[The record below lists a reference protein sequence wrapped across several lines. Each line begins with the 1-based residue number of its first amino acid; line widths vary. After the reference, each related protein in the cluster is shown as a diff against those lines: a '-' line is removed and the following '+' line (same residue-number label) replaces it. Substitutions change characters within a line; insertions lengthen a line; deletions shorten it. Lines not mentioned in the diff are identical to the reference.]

1 MQILFHESHRITD
14 PYTLS
19 LSSFYI
25 LHYIIIITSCVAIPS
40 PKLVHSNIFSFSTY
54 MKTFHVCRNLSDDSQ
69 GRRADILAAHWYS
82 VIHSTI
88 IFFLTKKTRINFP
101 QKDFKVFVPRVGLVS
116 YNFSFMAGPIK
127 NEYLTK
133 ILEYLFPDSS
143 STSDHAYPREF
154 ERAQSLEGVSTIGI
168 KSAPVDGL
176 VWRLTVVLVSM
187 L

>member
-1 MQILFHESHRITD
+1 MYAVISAMTLKVAELTFSQLTD
-14 PYTLS
+14 IPPFIPQLY
-19 LSSFYI
+19 SFV
-25 LHYIIIITSCVAIPS
+25 L
-40 PKLVHSNIFSFSTY
+40 
-54 MKTFHVCRNLSDDSQ
+54 
-69 GRRADILAAHWYS
+69 
-82 VIHSTI
+82 
-88 IFFLTKKTRINFP
+88 KKRINFP
-101 QKDFKVFVPRVGLVS
+101 EKDFKVFVPRVGLVS
-116 YNFSFMAGPIK
+116 YNFSFVAGPIK

-176 VWRLTVVLVSM
+176 VWRLTIVLVSM